1 MSAYLI
7 VNYDVENP
15 ELYGEYQAG
24 AAPALRIGSECE
36 IVVFDPETVTDNS
49 TYAEGLVPSTG
60 FKAVVVNGT
69 VAVRDDELLGV
80 FPGQPIRFEP
90 EAVPRC
96 EPVPEEAWNR
106 EFSIGMPDIAPGL
119 PPEGST

>member
-1 MSAYLI
+1 MQKGMVA
-7 VNYDVENP
+7 D
-15 ELYGEYQAG
+15 
-24 AAPALRIGSECE
+24 

-69 VAVRDDELLGV
+69 VTVRDDELLGV

-90 EAVPRC
+90 QAVPRF
-96 EPVPEEAWNR
+96 EPITEEAWNL
-106 EFSIGMPDIAPGL
+106 EFSTGMPDVAPGV
-119 PPEGST
+119 PPKGGN